1 MIGDKIK
8 ELRERSG
15 ISQSELAKRLNV
27 TRSSVNAWEGGLSAP
42 TAAYLVELAKL
53 FRVSTDYL
61 LGLEASDHITLTG
74 LTAQEIKIIYQL
86 LDYFQEAKNKS

>member
-53 FRVSTDYL
+53 FHVSTDYL
-61 LGLEASDHITLTG
+61 LGLEAGDHITLSG

-86 LDYFQEAKNKS
+86 LDYFQEAKK